1 MPRIARFLRASA
13 NAVGGGLFLALFLVF
28 AVQVLAR
35 FGFDRPLPWSDEL
48 AVVLY
53 VWIILWAC
61 AFMVPTREHVMFDL
75 LWQAASRQQRCVMRA
90 VGHLMIGSLSLW
102 ALPAC
107 WDYVSFM
114 SRDST
119 PVLGIPFYW
128 VFLPFVFLLMAL
140 VVRAIFGLHQVWR
153 GEGLDD
159 VEWPS

>member
-1 MPRIARFLRASA
+1 MQGIARFLKACA
-13 NAVGGGLFLALFLVF
+13 NVIGGGLFLALFLVF
-28 AVQVLAR
+28 VVQVVAR
-35 FGFDRPLPWSDEL
+35 FVFDRPLPWSDEL

-75 LWQAASRQQRCVMRA
+75 LWQAATRRQRRVMRVA
-90 VGHLMIGSLSLW
+90 GHLMIGSLSLW

-119 PVLGIPFYW
+119 PVLGISFEW
-128 VFLPFVFLLMAL
+128 VFLPFVFLLAAL
-140 VVRAIFGLHQVWR
+140 VVRAILGLRQVWR

-159 VEWPS
+159 AELPS